1 MDTAVTKEGITMATQ
16 VNSTQTPGF
25 AYFSDTIR
33 DALKGSV
40 FDTSVGYI
48 SGAQGLEETIRQCFM
63 GLTDWCT
70 TPAQTV
76 NYASCHD
83 NLTMMDRITRS
94 ALSSARVDKIRMNNL
109 AAAIYMTSQ
118 GIPFMQAGE
127 EMLRTKLKA
136 GGTFDENS
144 YASPDSVNSL
154 KWDTLDEE
162 EYQNVFEY
170 YKGLIA
176 FRKAHAALRL
186 TNAQDVEQ
194 NVIPVEGLP
203 ANVVA
208 FQINGGVNGETSE
221 GLFLI
226 FNPNEQ
232 TEEITLPDGVW
243 DVYVNG
249 EKAGTEVLST
259 ITNGKASVDPI
270 SALVLV
276 KGTGTMTR
284 EEEGSVEESTQILSD
299 DGSVSGENSF
309 DSSASAGSNTVVIVV
324 VCAAAVLAA
333 GIVIVLVQRKKKNSK
348 K

>member
-1 MDTAVTKEGITMATQ
+1 
-16 VNSTQTPGF
+16 
-25 AYFSDTIR
+25 
-33 DALKGSV
+33 
-40 FDTSVGYI
+40 
-48 SGAQGLEETIRQCFM
+48 
-63 GLTDWCT
+63 
-70 TPAQTV
+70 
-76 NYASCHD
+76 
-83 NLTMMDRITRS
+83 
-94 ALSSARVDKIRMNNL
+94 
-109 AAAIYMTSQ
+109 
-118 GIPFMQAGE
+118 
-127 EMLRTKLKA
+127 MLRTKLKA

-309 DSSASAGSNTVVIVV
+309 DSSASAGSNTVVIVA

>member
-1 MDTAVTKEGITMATQ
+1 MDTAVTKEGIVMATQ
-16 VNSTQTPGF
+16 VNSTETPGF

-40 FDTSVGYI
+40 FDTSLGYV
-48 SGAQGLEETIRQCFM
+48 SGAEGLEDTIRQCFM

-83 NLTMMDRITRS
+83 NLSMMDRLTRS
-94 ALSSARVDKIRMNNL
+94 ALSSPRADKIRMNNL
-109 AAAIYMTSQ
+109 AAAIYLTSE

-127 EMLRTKLKA
+127 EMLRTKMKTD
-136 GGTFDENS
+136 GTFDENS
-144 YASPDSVNSL
+144 YASPDYVNSL
-154 KWDTLDEE
+154 KWDTLDQE
-162 EYQNVFEY
+162 EYRQVFEY

-176 FRKAHAALRL
+176 FRKAHGALRL

-208 FQINGGVNGETSE
+208 FQVNGGVNGEISE

-226 FNPNEQ
+226 FNPNNQ
-232 TEEITLPDGVW
+232 AEEITLPDGVW

-249 EKAGTEVLST
+249 EQAGTEVLST
-259 ITNGKASVDPI
+259 IVNGKASVEPI

-276 KGTGTMTR
+276 KGTGAMVR
-284 EEEGSVEESTQILSD
+284 DEETPAESADTSTGAED
-299 DGSVSGENSF
+299 AAASGENVS
-309 DSSASAGSNTVVIVV
+309 GSGVLIAA
-324 VCAAAVLAA
+324 VCAVAVIAVAGIGFAVLQA
-333 GIVIVLVQRKKKNSK
+333 KKKSGK